1 MLVSLSI
8 KNYALIEDLKVDF
21 KDRLSIITGETG
33 AGKSILMGGLALVLG
48 KRADSSLVYDKV
60 KKCVIEA
67 EFQVA
72 SYQLESFFKVNDLDY
87 DPWVIIRR
95 EILPN
100 GKSRAFVNDTPT
112 NLSVLN
118 ALTSQLIDIHSQHET
133 LQLSDTVYQF
143 QIIDALA
150 NNSAILSEYDHAF
163 QEYKG
168 LLKTLQVF
176 EEQQMQAKK
185 EYDYNMFL
193 WEELEKA
200 DLKLDELEDL
210 EADQEKL
217 AHIEDIKFAL
227 SSILGI
233 SEQESQGTLDQL
245 TELEHHLSKINSFSS
260 LYTEMSD
267 RMGSL
272 LIEFKDLLGDIATE
286 NDGLVFDP
294 GALEQV
300 EDRLQ
305 TLYDLQKKHGAN
317 GIEELVS
324 IKEAYHA
331 KITEVDNADET
342 MARTIRDI
350 ELAGARLDGISRHL
364 HHRRQKAI
372 PEFISQIEGALISL
386 EMKNTRFEVR
396 LDQSDDFLS
405 NGKDQLEFLMSSDRG
420 KSFERMKKVASGG
433 EMSRMMLAVKL
444 ILSKYSNLPAIIF
457 DEIDTGVSGEVS
469 NRIADVMLAM
479 SQHMQVITITHLPQ
493 VAAKGHHHY
502 KVYKEDSKG
511 AVTSNIKLLNRDER
525 LVELAEMLGGTK
537 ITDSA
542 LAHAKQ
548 LLS

>member
-8 KNYALIEDLKVDF
+8 KNYALIENLKVDF

-67 EFQVA
+67 EFQVV
-72 SYQLESFFKVNDLDY
+72 SYQLETFFEANDLDY

-133 LQLSDTVYQF
+133 LQLSDPAYQF
-143 QIIDALA
+143 HIIDSLS
-150 NNSAILSEYDHAF
+150 NNASYLNDYSLAF
-163 QEYKG
+163 QSYKD
-168 LLKTLQVF
+168 LIKELQAF
-176 EEQQMQAKK
+176 EETQQQAKK

-200 DLKLDELEDL
+200 NLKVGEQEVLEKDL
-210 EADQEKL
+210 EKL
-217 AHIEDIKFAL
+217 SHVEEIKMSLAA
-227 SSILGI
+227 ILDI
-233 SEQESQGTLDQL
+233 SEQEPLGALNQMSDIDQQ
-245 TELEHHLSKINSFSS
+245 LSKIYGYAD
-260 LYTEMSD
+260 LYGSMSE
-267 RMGSL
+267 RMKSV
-272 LIEFKDLLGDIATE
+272 LIEFKDLLSEIANE
-286 NDGLVFDP
+286 NDQLVYDP
-294 GALEQV
+294 SSLEDV
-300 EDRLQ
+300 ENRLQ
-305 TLYDLQKKHGAN
+305 ILYDLQKKHGAN
-317 GIEELVS
+317 GIEELLLV
-324 IKEAYHA
+324 KDDYHS
-331 KITEVDNADET
+331 KISEVENADEI
-342 MARTIRDI
+342 MAKTSLKIQEA
-350 ELAGARLDGISRHL
+350 ELKLKKISNNL
-364 HHRRQKAI
+364 HKRRKGAI
-372 PEFISQIEGALISL
+372 PEFKSQIEDALQNL
-386 EMKNTRFEVR
+386 EMKNTRFKVE
-396 LDQSDDFLS
+396 LSQSEDFLF
-405 NGKDQLEFLMSSDRG
+405 NGNDKLQFLMSSDKG

-433 EMSRMMLAVKL
+433 EMSRMMLAVKW
-444 ILSKYSNLPAIIF
+444 ILSKYSSLPAIIF

-479 SQHMQVITITHLPQ
+479 SQNMQVITITHLPQ

-502 KVYKEDSKG
+502 KVFKEESKQG
-511 AVTSNIKLLNRDER
+511 ISSNIKLLNPDER
-525 LVELAEMLGGTK
+525 LVELAEMLGGSN

-542 LAHAKQ
+542 MAHAKQ